1 MDADLLLRAL
11 TFSAGYNAA
20 LVAVGATLLG
30 ITAGAIGCFVL
41 LRRRA
46 MVSDAISH
54 ATLPGIG
61 IAFIIMASLGGE
73 GRFLPGLLVG
83 AAVTAGFGL
92 WAVEWMTKRTRLTED
107 AAIGAVLSVTF
118 GLGIVF
124 LTIIQTLG
132 IGKPAGLEG
141 FLLGGAAAM
150 LRAEAISVLVMAGL
164 VAVVIALSWRRM
176 VLVAFDQ
183 GYAETLGI
191 KTNHTD
197 RLMML
202 LALAVTVIGL
212 KIVGLILIVALMII
226 PPVAARFWTD
236 RADRMMLIA
245 GGLGGIACF
254 LGTAISASGD
264 DLPTGAV
271 IVLTATC
278 LFTISMLF
286 APSRG
291 VLAAWLAWS
300 RFQKVVH
307 RRQGLLALSRG
318 EPILEPVSRRL
329 LAREGLLQPDG
340 VPTLEGKAAARLV
353 AEDEARW
360 ALARRRD
367 PDGALAGRYDGLTPI
382 TQVLTPDQIAVLDA
396 DVRGQPALVAGV
408 GGGRLAHE

>member
-1 MDADLLLRAL
+1 MDFTLLLDAL
-11 TFSAGYNAA
+11 TLSAGYNAA
-20 LVAVGATLLG
+20 LVTIGAAVLG
-30 ITAGAIGCFVL
+30 MTAGAIGCFVL
-41 LRRRA
+41 LRQRA

-54 ATLPGIG
+54 ATLPGVG
-61 IAFIIMASLGGE
+61 VAFIVMALMGGE
-73 GRFLPGLLVG
+73 GRFLPGLLIG
-83 AAVTAGFGL
+83 AAISAGLGL
-92 WAVEWMTKRTRLTED
+92 LAVEWMTHRTRLTED

-118 GLGIVF
+118 GLGIVL

-132 IGKPAGLEG
+132 VGKPAGLEG

-150 LRAEAISVLVMAGL
+150 LWSEALSVLVMAGL
-164 VAVVIALSWRRM
+164 VAIAIALLWRRM

-183 GYAETLGI
+183 AYAETLGVS
-191 KTNHTD
+191 TAQTD
-197 RLMML
+197 RMMLL

-245 GGLGGIACF
+245 GGIGALACYV
-254 LGTAISASGD
+254 GTAISASGD
-264 DLPTGAV
+264 NLPTGAV
-271 IVLTATC
+271 IVLTATT
-278 LFTISMLF
+278 LFVISMLL
-286 APSRG
+286 APTRG
-291 VLAAWLAWS
+291 VLAAWLAWA

-329 LAREGLLQPDG
+329 LRREGLLQPDG
-340 VPTLEGKAAARLV
+340 LPTLAGKAAARLV
-353 AEDEARW
+353 AQDEARW

-367 PDGALAGRYDGLTPI
+367 PDGALGGRYDGLTPI

-396 DVRGQPALVAGV
+396 ALPGQPAMVEAG
-408 GGGRLAHE
+408 A